1 MSKKEIRKKVVKVYD
16 AKGEVCPYPA
26 MYAKAILQDMN
37 PGEILEVEVDHLCAV
52 EGIPAAVKML
62 GHRVL
67 KTENLD
73 HGIYRITVEVMG
85 SKASSDKET

>member
-1 MSKKEIRKKVVKVYD
+1 MILKKVDKKVKFYD

-26 MYAKAILQDMN
+26 MYAKAILQDME

-62 GHRVL
+62 GHHVL
-67 KTENLD
+67 EVETVSN
-73 HGIYRITVEVMG
+73 GIYRIFVEVG
-85 SKASSDKET
+85 GKAKSSENKD

>member
-1 MSKKEIRKKVVKVYD
+1 MNKTKVDKKVKFYD

-26 MYAKAILQDMN
+26 MYAKAILQDME

-62 GHRVL
+62 GHSVL
-67 KTENLD
+67 EVETVGS
-73 HGIYRITVEVMG
+73 GIYRIFVEVG
-85 SKASSDKET
+85 GESKPSEKEN

>member
-1 MSKKEIRKKVVKVYD
+1 MSEEEPKKKIVKVYD

-26 MYAKAILQDMN
+26 MYAKAILKDMN

-67 KTENLD
+67 KTETLA

-85 SKASSDKET
+85 KSSS

>member
-1 MSKKEIRKKVVKVYD
+1 
-16 AKGEVCPYPA
+16 
-26 MYAKAILQDMN
+26 MYAKAILEGMN

-67 KTENLD
+67 KTETISS
-73 HGIYRITVEVMG
+73 GIYRITVEVMG
-85 SKASSDKET
+85 PDSQGDE